1 MARGSLLRYLLIPA
15 LVGLLVT
22 VAVYKYLPV
31 PEPQAAPMETVTVVV
46 AKRPI
51 PARTLLT
58 SEDVALK
65 EFPRD
70 FLPKGAVTDAADA
83 VGKMTV
89 APLAEDEVILKGHL
103 AGPDVKLQLSFHIPK
118 GYRAMT
124 FGVSET
130 TGVAGFVEPG
140 DRVDILWTVSGD
152 NQYIPDPKPRSQILV
167 ENALVLAV
175 GQDPAVRT
183 KDGRGQME
191 GYTSLTLALTPDE
204 ALRVSLAAEE
214 GTLRFVLRSA
224 GDEEKAGRK
233 VNTVGDLQPR

>member
-1 MARGSLLRYLLIPA
+1 MARGSLLRYLLLPA

-31 PEPQAAPMETVTVVV
+31 PETQAAPMETVQVVV

-58 SEDVALK
+58 SEDVTVK

-70 FLPKGAVTDAADA
+70 FLPKGAVTDVADA

-89 APLAEDEVILKGHL
+89 APLAEEEVILKGHL

-118 GYRAMT
+118 GYRAMS

-140 DRVDILWTVSGD
+140 DRVDIIWTLAHD
-152 NQYIPDPKPRSQILV
+152 NQGFPEPKPRSQIVV

-175 GQDPAVRT
+175 GQDPTVRT
-183 KDGRGQME
+183 KDGRGQLE

-204 ALRVSLAAEE
+204 ALQVALAGEE
-214 GTLRFVLRSA
+214 GTLRFVLRAA
-224 GDEEKAGRK
+224 GDEGKAGKK